1 MKNCDEM
8 NEVGLLTIHQSV
20 NCGAS
25 LQAAALYNAIRNLG
39 HRPRVIDYRP
49 RQFMSFMD
57 ESNKAERR
65 TPRGMLKTA
74 LLGRRIE
81 RTRRSFEEYGLRWY
95 PSWTERFNTFEELV
109 DASFRFDRYIC
120 GSDQIWNPPHVR
132 YDNSWMFGFVE
143 KKPGVRI
150 ASYAAS
156 IGSDSL
162 ADREIEWLKAGLP
175 KFDFI
180 GVREDT
186 AVSLLS
192 QMGYTSVQC
201 VDPVFLADPV
211 DWIDQKRAPDIELPD
226 RYIFYYPV
234 DQNCI
239 EESLLL
245 ELKRRHGMKCVAI
258 SDKLIK
264 PKHADITVSGYSPE
278 IFLHLLYN
286 AEIVFTNSFHG
297 LAFSIIFG
305 KPLVSFRNPTKNSRL
320 ESLLR
325 LAQLEGFQIDSC
337 DALRAND
344 PYEGGERLR
353 SAYSEMG
360 DHVERSRRYLADV
373 LG

>member
-1 MKNCDEM
+1 
-8 NEVGLLTIHQSV
+8 
-20 NCGAS
+20 
-25 LQAAALYNAIRNLG
+25 
-39 HRPRVIDYRP
+39 
-49 RQFMSFMD
+49 
-57 ESNKAERR
+57 
-65 TPRGMLKTA
+65 
-74 LLGRRIE
+74 
-81 RTRRSFEEYGLRWY
+81 
-95 PSWTERFNTFEELV
+95 
-109 DASFRFDRYIC
+109 
-120 GSDQIWNPPHVR
+120 
-132 YDNSWMFGFVE
+132 
-143 KKPGVRI
+143 
-150 ASYAAS
+150 
-156 IGSDSL
+156 
-162 ADREIEWLKAGLP
+162 
-175 KFDFI
+175 
-180 GVREDT
+180 
-186 AVSLLS
+186 
-192 QMGYTSVQC
+192 
-201 VDPVFLADPV
+201 
-211 DWIDQKRAPDIELPD
+211 
-226 RYIFYYPV
+226 
-234 DQNCI
+234 
-239 EESLLL
+239 
-245 ELKRRHGMKCVAI
+245 MKCVAI